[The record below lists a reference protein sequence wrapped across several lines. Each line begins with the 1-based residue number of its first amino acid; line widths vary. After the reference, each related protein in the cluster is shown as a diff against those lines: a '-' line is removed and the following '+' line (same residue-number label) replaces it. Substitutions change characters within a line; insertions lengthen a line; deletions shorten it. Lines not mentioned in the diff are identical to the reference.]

1 MKLCCATVES
11 TVSLKP
17 LKLSFDPFQ
26 NCVRLWMSVL
36 DAIVEIVARKRSN
49 AREPT
54 MPQPDAGSN
63 SEAYAVGCVEARSF
77 KDAHTNGNNI
87 EEMADVS
94 HSQKL
99 HPGSMVVVVLAEAL
113 LQAVMRVVGTTKD
126 CEGL

>member
-87 EEMADVS
+87 EEMAGVS

-99 HPGSMVVVVLAEAL
+99 HTARPRTATGLVQAQASSSQRPHSAL
-113 LQAVMRVVGTTKD
+113 SL
-126 CEGL
+126 